1 MSRPMNTASRT
12 PPTTMARIGMSVDDL
27 TGARRGLALPPRTCA
42 LAPRTV
48 GLDLLPEDATGIDRI
63 PTYPF
68 WPRPGQLRS
77 DGPRPEPIGR
87 RMSPLRDYEV
97 LYIVRAD
104 LDDDKVQDA
113 VKRVNTLIE
122 RSGGTIE
129 RTNLWGKRKLAYEVK
144 HQKEGAYVLQD
155 FQLDPTRV
163 PELEAGLKI
172 TGEAWRHLVVRRPE
186 KVVATAVTPPPAEV
200 VQEPV
205 ASEPE
210 AVVGRVREAVR
221 EEET

>member
-1 MSRPMNTASRT
+1 M
-12 PPTTMARIGMSVDDL
+12 
-27 TGARRGLALPPRTCA
+27 
-42 LAPRTV
+42 
-48 GLDLLPEDATGIDRI
+48 
-63 PTYPF
+63 
-68 WPRPGQLRS
+68 
-77 DGPRPEPIGR
+77 
-87 RMSPLRDYEV
+87 RDYEV

-129 RTNLWGKRKLAYEVK
+129 RSNLWGKRKLAYEVK

-163 PELEAGLKI
+163 PELEAALKI
-172 TGEAWRHLVVRRPE
+172 TEEVLRHLVVRKPE
-186 KVVATAVTPPPAEV
+186 KAVATAVTPQPAEV
-200 VQEPV
+200 ALEPI

-210 AVVGRVREAVR
+210 AVGSVRQVDR